1 MFGYSRGAD
10 VLELAAAILDAR
22 LAEAGGDRA
31 GAVMPWRRAVE
42 VQDRLNYDEPP
53 DWYYPVR
60 ESLGGALLRAGRPAE
75 AEMVFRADL
84 ERNPRNPRSLF
95 GLAESLRAQK
105 KAADAAWVRAA
116 FEGAWRDADA
126 PLTSRDL

>member
-1 MFGYSRGAD
+1 
-10 VLELAAAILDAR
+10 
-22 LAEAGGDRA
+22 
-31 GAVMPWRRAVE
+31 MPWRRAVE

-75 AEMVFRADL
+75 AETVFRADL

-116 FEGAWRDADA
+116 FEGAWRDADTQ
-126 PLTSRDL
+126 LTSGDP

>member
-10 VLELAAAILDAR
+10 VLELAAAVLDAR
-22 LAEAGGDRA
+22 LSEAGATGGCRHALAARGRGA
-31 GAVMPWRRAVE
+31 GPAQLRRAA
-42 VQDRLNYDEPP
+42 RL
-53 DWYYPVR
+53 YYPVR

-75 AEMVFRADL
+75 AETVFRADL

-116 FEGAWRDADA
+116 FEGAWRDADTQ
-126 PLTSRDL
+126 LTSRDL